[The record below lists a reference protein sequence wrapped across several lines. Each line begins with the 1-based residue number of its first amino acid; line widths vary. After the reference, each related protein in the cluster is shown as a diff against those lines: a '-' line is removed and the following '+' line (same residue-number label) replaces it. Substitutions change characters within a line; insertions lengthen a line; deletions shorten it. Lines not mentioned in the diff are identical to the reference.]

1 MADAVAVALVEK
13 DAYIGELKT
22 INGILEE
29 KVRASQSSQQGQ
41 RGGGDA
47 VRTGGDVKGSDGMTG
62 WWVLVMRQVRKLEK
76 LVRVKDI
83 KIQTLTAK
91 LQAVSPG

>member
-1 MADAVAVALVEK
+1 MVVV
-13 DAYIGELKT
+13 
-22 INGILEE
+22 
-29 KVRASQSSQQGQ
+29 V
-41 RGGGDA
+41 
-47 VRTGGDVKGSDGMTG
+47 
-62 WWVLVMRQVRKLEK
+62 RQVRKLEK